1 MIATVRLPRM
11 LSETVKTDATHDVV
25 GATVEEALTDLFT
38 KVPGLRH
45 HICEETGAIR
55 PHVSV
60 FVDGLQAELGT
71 GLAEGSEIRVL
82 HAVSGGLPS
91 G

>member
-1 MIATVRLPRM
+1 MTATVRLPRM
-11 LSETVKTDATHDVV
+11 LSETVKTDVTHDVV
-25 GATVEEALTDLFT
+25 GATVEEALTDLFA

-60 FVDGLQAELGT
+60 FVDGLQADLGT
-71 GLAEGSEIRVL
+71 GLAEGSEVRIL
-82 HAVSGGLPS
+82 HAVSGGSPS

>member
-1 MIATVRLPRM
+1 MTATVRLPRM
-11 LSETVKTDATHDVV
+11 LSETVQSDLTHDVV
-25 GATVEEALTDLFT
+25 GATVEEALTDLFA

-45 HICEETGAIR
+45 HIRDETGAIR

-60 FVDGLQAELGT
+60 FVDGLQADNGT
-71 GLAEGSEIRVL
+71 PLREGSEIRVL
-82 HAVSGGLPS
+82 HAVSGGSPP

>member
-1 MIATVRLPRM
+1 MTARVRLPRM
-11 LSETVKTDATHDVV
+11 LSETVRTDAIHDVV
-25 GATVEEALTDLFT
+25 GTTVEEALTDLFA

-60 FVDGLQAELGT
+60 FVDGLQADPGT
-71 GLAEGSEIRVL
+71 PLRDGSEVRVL
-82 HAVSGGLPS
+82 HAVSGGSPP

>member
-1 MIATVRLPRM
+1 MTATVRLPRM
-11 LSETVKTDATHDVV
+11 LSETVKTDVVHDVV
-25 GATVEEALTDLFT
+25 GATVEEALTDLFA

-60 FVDGLQAELGT
+60 FVDGFQADLGT
-71 GLAEGSEIRVL
+71 GLAEGSEVRVL
-82 HAVSGGLPS
+82 HAVSGGSHS